1 MVWANFSIYSAVWNI
16 IPSRYVHLEH
26 KFKTTFSYLE
36 EGGLCIWRIRYPKIH
51 SRSNDILN
59 ISISIPNRANI
70 LPNIYNGSLGLPFY
84 SGLLAYNFCYY
95 IFMIHK
101 LWNLLCKLNKELLV
115 LHSYLTDSIA
125 RRLLSEDECPETKST
140 FQQNENLS
148 LLNKIIYGH
157 NFWPIYFESRLFRMN
172 ILRTSRQLQ
181 SLRTY
186 QSIAGKSLGE
196 FKARFW
202 IYRGLLGRCII
213 LETIQNFNKPME
225 SKTDVPGIT
234 ITYFQPKTNITVNRE
249 NIYMGAKRTNDIP
262 NYGAQVEFIIK
273 DLVWLVFILIVVI

>member
-1 MVWANFSIYSAVWNI
+1 MN
-16 IPSRYVHLEH
+16 
-26 KFKTTFSYLE
+26 
-36 EGGLCIWRIRYPKIH
+36 
-51 SRSNDILN
+51 
-59 ISISIPNRANI
+59 
-70 LPNIYNGSLGLPFY
+70 
-84 SGLLAYNFCYY
+84 
-95 IFMIHK
+95 HK

-115 LHSYLTDSIA
+115 LHSYLTDSSA

-213 LETIQNFNKPME
+213 LETIQNFNKPLE
-225 SKTDVPGIT
+225 SKTDAPGIT

-273 DLVWLVFILIVVI
+273 DLVWLVFILIVVILVTCNFRGMSLTVLLENSSIKNLWVPIQFYSKSGHEPYRITGKLIQNKAFSRKIMFHEFRKYGWSCPEIGPAHAPEIEIS

>member
-1 MVWANFSIYSAVWNI
+1 MVWVNFSIYSAVWNI
-16 IPSRYVHLEH
+16 IPSRYVQMEH
-26 KFKTTFSYLE
+26 KFKTAFLYLE
-36 EGGLCIWRIRYPKIH
+36 EGGLCIWRIRYPTIH

-59 ISISIPNRANI
+59 ISISIPNGANI

-84 SGLLAYNFCYY
+84 SGLLAYNLFSFYY
-95 IFMIHK
+95 ILMIHK

-115 LHSYLTDSIA
+115 LHSYLIDSIA

-157 NFWPIYFESRLFRMN
+157 NFWPIYFESCLFRMN
-172 ILRTSRQLQ
+172 ILRTSR
-181 SLRTY
+181 SLRKY

-202 IYRGLLGRCII
+202 I
-213 LETIQNFNKPME
+213 
-225 SKTDVPGIT
+225 
-234 ITYFQPKTNITVNRE
+234 
-249 NIYMGAKRTNDIP
+249 
-262 NYGAQVEFIIK
+262 
-273 DLVWLVFILIVVI
+273 